1 MTAKQGVPYIQKQV
15 ELDRFG
21 QSRLSGRSGLLYNYE
36 DNGGLWENLRFSPL
50 SLLGEDETSV
60 SFVLRTHSTMFHL
73 LHRTTSKSKGANEML
88 EPIMPEY
95 DHTMYLKG
103 FTPTQIYSAF
113 KQTQRKKQKDKK
125 DKKREQ
131 SILEKETFAFIEK
144 MLGVAVDEAMKDIF
158 KDWK

>member
-1 MTAKQGVPYIQKQV
+1 
-15 ELDRFG
+15 
-21 QSRLSGRSGLLYNYE
+21 
-36 DNGGLWENLRFSPL
+36 
-50 SLLGEDETSV
+50 
-60 SFVLRTHSTMFHL
+60 
-73 LHRTTSKSKGANEML
+73 ML

-131 SILEKETFAFIEK
+131 SILEKETFAFNEQ